1 MKEQPYLKEFARYV
15 TLSVLGM
22 LGVSCYILVDTFFVS
37 KGLGSNGLAALN
49 LAIPVYN
56 FTHGSGLMIG
66 MGGAT
71 KFSIC
76 KGQDNRREMDVVYT
90 NAIYLAMFFSIVFVV
105 AGLFF
110 SRPLALLLGADA
122 DILSMTD
129 IYVKGLL
136 LFAPAFVWNDVLLC
150 FVRNDDGP
158 RIAMVGMLL
167 GSFVNIILDYIFIFP
182 MQMGMFG
189 AVFASGVSQL
199 VSVAMMMPHWMGRK
213 RKFHLVHTKLQVD
226 LVRQNLALGFPSL
239 IAQLSTGVA
248 MIVFNMLILGLE
260 GNVGVAAY
268 GVVANISLVVV
279 AVYTGIAQG
288 AQPLFSDFY
297 GKNDH
302 KNMEKMLRYA
312 MVVMVV
318 LSAVFY
324 LAIFADAKQIAGV
337 FNSENNMRL
346 QKIAVTGL
354 KLYFTSNI
362 FVGFNIILATFFT
375 STERTIPAHVL
386 SLLRGL
392 VLLVP
397 MAFFLA
403 EAGGMSGIWL
413 TYPAT
418 EFVVAVLGAIVYRR
432 IAGRKAEQR

>member
-1 MKEQPYLKEFARYV
+1 
-15 TLSVLGM
+15 
-22 LGVSCYILVDTFFVS
+22 
-37 KGLGSNGLAALN
+37 
-49 LAIPVYN
+49 
-56 FTHGSGLMIG
+56 
-66 MGGAT
+66 
-71 KFSIC
+71 
-76 KGQDNRREMDVVYT
+76 
-90 NAIYLAMFFSIVFVV
+90 
-105 AGLFF
+105 
-110 SRPLALLLGADA
+110 
-122 DILSMTD
+122 
-129 IYVKGLL
+129 
-136 LFAPAFVWNDVLLC
+136 
-150 FVRNDDGP
+150 
-158 RIAMVGMLL
+158 
-167 GSFVNIILDYIFIFP
+167 
-182 MQMGMFG
+182 
-189 AVFASGVSQL
+189 
-199 VSVAMMMPHWMGRK
+199 MGRK
-213 RKFHLVHTKLQVD
+213 RKFHLVHTKLRVD

>member
-1 MKEQPYLKEFARYV
+1 
-15 TLSVLGM
+15 
-22 LGVSCYILVDTFFVS
+22 
-37 KGLGSNGLAALN
+37 
-49 LAIPVYN
+49 
-56 FTHGSGLMIG
+56 
-66 MGGAT
+66 
-71 KFSIC
+71 
-76 KGQDNRREMDVVYT
+76 
-90 NAIYLAMFFSIVFVV
+90 
-105 AGLFF
+105 
-110 SRPLALLLGADA
+110 
-122 DILSMTD
+122 
-129 IYVKGLL
+129 
-136 LFAPAFVWNDVLLC
+136 
-150 FVRNDDGP
+150 
-158 RIAMVGMLL
+158 MVGMLL